1 MQQNK
6 TPQIIWDFQ
15 GGIHPE
21 PHKLI
26 SNQSA
31 IRELPLFDEYIVPVS
46 EKLDH
51 EKSIQVEIGDHVY
64 KGQLLAE
71 AKTSFESNV
80 HAPTS
85 GKIKAIDKRLIPHP
99 GSCKAMCITIETDYH
114 DTAPESVDSQGYKQ
128 LSPDTLV
135 TLIQEYGV
143 NGLGGAGFPTATK
156 FNPAATIDT
165 LVVNGVECEPYITC
179 DDRLMR
185 ENANEI
191 IEGILLALHI
201 SSAEKAIIA
210 IEDDK
215 PQAIDAMKLAAQS
228 HALIEVLV
236 LPTKYPSGSEKQLFV
251 IATGIEIPNG
261 KRPHDV
267 GLMMLNVGTCY
278 ALKQAVV
285 NNLPLIERITTLT
298 GKAMPLPGNYRIRI
312 GTKLSD
318 LIKHFNIKNAAQI
331 LFGGPMMG
339 FPVENQTMSL
349 SKTVNC
355 VIFAAKAELAS
366 ERHEMPCIRC
376 GDCQDVCPAG
386 LLPQQLLFYSKNQQH
401 EKALQHQ
408 IFDCIECGACS
419 YVCPSDIP
427 LVDYYR
433 HEKSV
438 LKQVAE
444 DKRLADIAKQRF
456 ENRNLRLER
465 IQKERADKRAQIQKQ
480 RELAQQNK
488 TSEAKS
494 NTSPNGSIA
503 LSETADDP
511 KKAAIAAALA
521 RVQAKK
527 SNKAQENSKPDTSK
541 PDNTN
546 ADVEDK

>member
-21 PHKLI
+21 AHKEI
-26 SNQSA
+26 SNQSS
-31 IRELPLFDEYIVPVS
+31 IKDLPLFSEYVVPVS
-46 EKLDH
+46 EKLDQ
-51 EKSIQVEIGDHVY
+51 EKIIHVEIGDHVY

-71 AKTSFESNV
+71 AKTGFESNI

-85 GKIKAIDKRLIPHP
+85 GRIKSIENNLLPHP
-99 GSCKAMCITIETDYH
+99 GNCKARCITIETDYH

-128 LSPDTLV
+128 LNPETLV
-135 TLIQEYGV
+135 SLIKEYGV

-156 FNPAATIDT
+156 FNLKAKINT
-165 LVVNGVECEPYITC
+165 LVINGVECEPYITC

-185 ENANEI
+185 ENANEVT
-191 IEGILLALHI
+191 EGILLALHI
-201 SSAEKAIIA
+201 ASAEKSIIA

-215 PQAIDAMKLAAQS
+215 PQAIDAMRLATQS
-228 HALIEVLV
+228 HSNIEVLV
-236 LPTKYPSGSEKQLFV
+236 LPTKYPSGSEKQLFFM
-251 IATGIEIPNG
+251 ATGKEIPNG

-285 NNLPLIERITTLT
+285 NNLPLIERVTTLT
-298 GKAMPLPGNYRIRI
+298 GKGFTTPGNYRIRI

-318 LIKHFNIKNAAQI
+318 LIEYFSITKAEQI
-331 LFGGPMMG
+331 VFGGPMMG
-339 FPVENQTMSL
+339 FPVDDLSMPL
-349 SKTVNC
+349 SKTINC
-355 VIFAAKAELAS
+355 VIFAAKGELNS
-366 ERHEMPCIRC
+366 TRNEMPCIRC
-376 GDCQDVCPAG
+376 GDCQDVCPAS
-386 LLPQQLLFYSKNQQH
+386 LLPQQLLFFSKHQQH
-401 EKALQHQ
+401 DKAIEHQ

-433 HEKSV
+433 HEKSA
-438 LKQVAE
+438 LKQLAVEKKQAE
-444 DKRLADIAKQRF
+444 IAKKRF
-456 ENRNLRLER
+456 EKRNERLER
-465 IQKERADKRAQIQKQ
+465 IQRERDEKRAQVQKQ
-480 RELAQQNK
+480 RELAKQENERASKQDDIDKN
-488 TSEAKS
+488 
-494 NTSPNGSIA
+494 NIDVN
-503 LSETADDP
+503 ETPEVDP

-527 SNKAQENSKPDTSK
+527 LEKEKSTKPDANNEK
-541 PDNTN
+541 Q
-546 ADVEDK
+546 